1 MPLQSWYFTLIRI
14 PWWPPLTRAK
24 WNVSTKE
31 VTWSLIYGCLYCCNR
46 GQGMLLVGGRGPKI
60 HEYKRFEKII
70 LMKIYNKSVDIQN
83 NCHPIPLFY
92 FLFYFNFFLG
102 GGLSMHHFYSFNR
115 NYATLCTIAYY
126 NMKIRILLRWFLW
139 NFYNLIWISSKS

>member
-1 MPLQSWYFTLIRI
+1 MALQSWYFTLIRI

-102 GGLSMHHFYSFNR
+102 EVLVCTTSTVSTGIMQHFAR
-115 NYATLCTIAYY
+115 LLITIWRFAYY
-126 NMKIRILLRWFLW
+126 YDD
-139 NFYNLIWISSKS
+139 FYGTSTI